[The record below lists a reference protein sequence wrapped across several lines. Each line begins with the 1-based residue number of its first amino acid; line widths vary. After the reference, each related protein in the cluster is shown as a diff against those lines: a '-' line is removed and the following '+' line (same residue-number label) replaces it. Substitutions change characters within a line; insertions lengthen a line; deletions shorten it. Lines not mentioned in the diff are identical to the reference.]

1 MRIHVITTGGSL
13 DVEYTL
19 QGTFA
24 IGPPV
29 VASLLERARTRH
41 EITVESLCRKP
52 FNLGLAVA
60 ALQTLPHGVHIAMSG
75 RIFPAGHARK
85 DRARGSSSDPAT

>member
-13 DVEYTL
+13 DVEYTV

-29 VASLLERARTRH
+29 VASLL
-41 EITVESLCRKP
+41 
-52 FNLGLAVA
+52 
-60 ALQTLPHGVHIAMSG
+60 
-75 RIFPAGHARK
+75 
-85 DRARGSSSDPAT
+85 